1 MGKRKGSAGR
11 STSGPAKPKGPQLSE
26 LKRIEREIFTLLAN
40 HARLSAKLRKASGTD
55 GVDRELRTRLEAL
68 ASRSKGPLSAE
79 TLKRIGFELAT
90 AEEAL
95 SESPVIA
102 YLGPQYSYSHL
113 AAIERFGEN
122 ANLCPVAN
130 IATVFQDVHDNRAA
144 FGLVPLENST
154 DGRIVDTLGMFAKLP
169 VHICGEVQLR
179 IHHNLLAKGP
189 ADEITHIHSKPQ
201 ALSQCREWLGQHF
214 PKGQLVDASS
224 TTEAALLALRDPC
237 VGAIASRP
245 AAAEYGLDI
254 LAANIE
260 DNPNNI
266 TRFAVIGEQP
276 EKRSKSDKTSLM
288 LELSHRSGA
297 LADVMGVFK
306 RNRLN
311 LTWIESFPLPG
322 RSQEYLFFIEFEGH
336 HQGPRV
342 KRALSALR
350 NKTVRL
356 ETLGSYPTSP
366 PSD

>member
-1 MGKRKGSAGR
+1 MGKRKATTR
-11 STSGPAKPKGPQLSE
+11 QSTSGSTKPKGAQLSE
-26 LKRIEREIFTLLAN
+26 LKRLEKEIFALLGN
-40 HARLSAKLRKASGTD
+40 HARLSAKLRKASNQGGFD
-55 GVDRELRTRLEAL
+55 EELRARLKAV
-68 ASRSKGPLSAE
+68 ASRTKGPLHPE
-79 TLKRIGFELAT
+79 TLQRIAFELAT

-122 ANLCPVAN
+122 ANLCPVAS

-179 IHHNLLAKGP
+179 IHHNLLANGT
-189 ADEITHIHSKPQ
+189 ADAITHIHSKPQ
-201 ALSQCREWLGQHF
+201 ALSQCRDWLGQHF
-214 PKGQLVDASS
+214 PKVQLVDASS
-224 TTEAALLALRDPC
+224 TTEAAQLALRDKRI
-237 VGAIASRP
+237 GAIASRP

-260 DNPNNI
+260 DNPDNI
-266 TRFAVIGEQP
+266 TRFAVIGDQP

-342 KRALSALR
+342 KRALSALA